1 MKRLTLLGGGH
12 SHVEVI
18 RRFAMSPPRAT
29 YVLLVS
35 PERYTV
41 YSGMLPGFVAGH
53 YDFRDCH
60 IDLEGLCRAA
70 HVEFRRARAL
80 DVDLVTRRVQCSDG
94 MSVDYD
100 VLSIDIGAAP
110 ETASISGALEHALP
124 VKPLSEFVR
133 AWQVIHDSAR
143 RRKSPLSFA
152 VVGAGAGGVELALA
166 LQHRLCADYGGGA
179 PRPVFH
185 LLSDTATILPD
196 HSWRVQEKF
205 KRILLERNVAVHVES
220 AVTQIDAGILRRQ
233 HGAPLAIDRA
243 VLATTS
249 SAPRWL
255 AASGLRTDARGFVL
269 VNEALQSLS
278 HPEVFAAGDVA
289 SMRGYALP
297 KSGVYAVRQ
306 GPPLA
311 TNLRHAL
318 VDEPLVIYSAQKTAL
333 ALISTGDRY
342 AVAAWRGIALEGKW
356 VWRWKD
362 RIDRSFVAKYRMED
376 AREGRNMT
384 GE

>member
-1 MKRLTLLGGGH
+1 MKRLALLGGGH

-18 RRFAMSPPRAT
+18 RRFGMSPPRAARM
-29 YVLLVS
+29 LLVS

-60 IDLEGLCRAA
+60 IDLERLCRAA

-80 DVDLVTRRVQCSDG
+80 DLDLVARRVQCSDG
-94 MSVDYD
+94 AAVDYD
-100 VLSIDIGAAP
+100 VLSINVGATPQA
-110 ETASISGALEHALP
+110 ASISGAIEHALP
-124 VKPLSEFVR
+124 VKPSSEFVR
-133 AWQVIHDSAR
+133 AWQVIHDTAR

-152 VVGAGAGGVELALA
+152 VIGAGAGGVELALA

-179 PRPVFH
+179 PRPAFH

-196 HSWRVQEKF
+196 HSRRVQEKF

-220 AVTQIDAGILRRQ
+220 RVTQIDAGILRRQ
-233 HGAPLAIDRA
+233 HGAPLAVDHA

-289 SMRGYALP
+289 SMHGHALP

-311 TNLRHAL
+311 ANLRHAL
-318 VDEPLVIYSAQKTAL
+318 AGESLVIYSPQKTAL
-333 ALISTGDRY
+333 ALISAGDRY
-342 AVAAWRGIALEGKW
+342 AVAAWRDIALEGKW

-362 RIDRSFVAKYRMED
+362 RIDRRFVATYRVED
-376 AREGRNMT
+376 AAKGAS
-384 GE
+384 